1 MFLIGETLWFYCSK
15 STVFRRQF
23 YHTTQIDGQYSV
35 FEHVSRLRRFS
46 ELPTLGDI
54 IHWGGTVF
62 TSEKCPGGQ
71 YSRGDSIHSY
81 TVSVEMEVERS
92 SIVAL

>member
-46 ELPTLGDI
+46 ELSTLGDI

-71 YSRGDSIHSY
+71 YSLLHRYLREHLVLVGQNK
-81 TVSVEMEVERS
+81 
-92 SIVAL
+92 